1 MNGDLK
7 FFGSRASHH
16 HAEFINFLIAK
27 FNYKSYLEIGVFQ
40 GHTWN
45 QVQCEKKHGIDP
57 NAAWAAMEFVS
68 DWLGQSFVAEV
79 PHNFANFHI
88 TSDEFF
94 LLLKDEFKYDLIYVD
109 GDHTYDVSKR
119 DVLNSIDHLSE
130 NGIIVVDDVNPPDGE
145 EEELEPWKPWI
156 ELRCE
161 RDDLSMATVKTG
173 LSSWPC
179 LGIIKFGSQEK
190 LDKSKIDEYFSI
202 EYFRKNKKM
211 LLNMLDY
218 EQLNNFLSGE

>member
-1 MNGDLK
+1 MKTEEQEIQEYQHWRNQCKTQGYFWDVE
-7 FFGSRASHH
+7 RIDI
-16 HAEFINFLIAK
+16 INHLIKK
-27 FNYKSYLEIGVFQ
+27 FNYINYLEIGVND
-40 GHTWN
+40 GSCIRN
-45 QVQCEKKHGIDP
+45 IIAKHKDGVDP
-57 NAAWAAMEFVS
+57 GV
-68 DWLGQSFVAEV
+68 EV
-79 PHNFANFHI
+79 LNTTDVNYPI